1 MLFQNARLQCQVD
14 QQCMSINIKKYHV
27 SNDGIHWTQCMHWCV
42 SVFVVAES
50 IVDGNSMP
58 FGGDLTKSE
67 RKCISIKLFGM
78 VNISE
83 FVIQPNGPF

>member
-1 MLFQNARLQCQVD
+1 M
-14 QQCMSINIKKYHV
+14 
-27 SNDGIHWTQCMHWCV
+27 